1 MFETIDQDGDGLLSK
16 QELMKVVRL
25 YGLEIDEKDVDLVME
40 LGDQHGEGGLSY
52 EEFAKILKIQ

>member
-40 LGDQHGEGGLSY
+40 LADQHGEGGLSY